1 MLLINKIPHFLL
13 AYFLIK
19 LKVIKMKITNRLK
32 KILVLDGIDNDFIDY
47 GAKIACP
54 ECEGVIVYSIVNS
67 YEFDTLSEEVKCFLV
82 KKMRGVKL
90 VSEHKKYSYD
100 ESQLDVSKNSCSK
113 CLKEFSTVLTYKEV
127 QPARYRVY
135 LVGLFEG
142 DLKQIKL

>member
-1 MLLINKIPHFLL
+1 M
-13 AYFLIK
+13 K
-19 LKVIKMKITNRLK
+19 LTNRLKK

-54 ECEGVIVYSIVNS
+54 ECEGVIVYSVVNS

-90 VSEHKKYSYD
+90 VSENKKYCYD

-135 LVGLFEG
+135 LVGLFDG
-142 DLKQIKL
+142 DLKQFKL

>member
-1 MLLINKIPHFLL
+1 M
-13 AYFLIK
+13 K
-19 LKVIKMKITNRLK
+19 LTNRLKK
-32 KILVLDGIDNDFIDY
+32 KILVLDGIDNDFIDC

-54 ECEGVIVYSIVNS
+54 ECEGLIVYSVVNS

-90 VSEHKKYSYD
+90 VSENKKYSYD

-135 LVGLFEG
+135 LVGLFDG
-142 DLKQIKL
+142 DLKQFKL

>member
-1 MLLINKIPHFLL
+1 M
-13 AYFLIK
+13 K
-19 LKVIKMKITNRLK
+19 LTNRLKK

-54 ECEGVIVYSIVNS
+54 ECEGVIVYSVVNS
-67 YEFDTLSEEVKCFLV
+67 YVFDTLSEEIKCFLV

-90 VSEHKKYSYD
+90 VSENKKYSYD

-113 CLKEFSTVLTYKEV
+113 CLKELSTVLTYKEV

-135 LVGLFEG
+135 LVGLFDG
-142 DLKQIKL
+142 DLKQFKL

>member
-1 MLLINKIPHFLL
+1 
-13 AYFLIK
+13 
-19 LKVIKMKITNRLK
+19 MKITNRLK
-32 KILVLDGIDNDFIDY
+32 NKILVLDGIDNDFIDY

-54 ECEGVIVYSIVNS
+54 ECEGVIVYSVVNS

-90 VSEHKKYSYD
+90 VSENKKYSYD

-135 LVGLFEG
+135 LVGLFDG
-142 DLKQIKL
+142 DLKQFKL

>member
-1 MLLINKIPHFLL
+1 MKFTNQ
-13 AYFLIK
+13 
-19 LKVIKMKITNRLK
+19 LKK
-32 KILVLDGIDNDFIDY
+32 KILVLDGTDNDFIDY

-67 YEFDTLSEEVKCFLV
+67 YDFDTLTEEVKCFLV

-100 ESQLDVSKNSCSK
+100 DSQLDVSKNTCTK

>member
-1 MLLINKIPHFLL
+1 M
-13 AYFLIK
+13 K
-19 LKVIKMKITNRLK
+19 LTNRLKK

-67 YEFDTLSEEVKCFLV
+67 YDFDTLTEEVKYFLV
-82 KKMRGVKL
+82 KKMRGVKF
-90 VSEHKKYSYD
+90 VSELKKYIYD
-100 ESQLDVSKNSCSK
+100 ESQLDVSKNTCSK

-135 LVGLFEG
+135 LVGLFDV
-142 DLKQIKL
+142 DLKQFKL

>member
-1 MLLINKIPHFLL
+1 M
-13 AYFLIK
+13 K
-19 LKVIKMKITNRLK
+19 LTNRLK
-32 KILVLDGIDNDFIDY
+32 RKILVLDGIDNDFIDY

-67 YEFDTLSEEVKCFLV
+67 YEFDTLTEEVKCFLV

-90 VSEHKKYSYD
+90 VSEHNKYSYD
-100 ESQLDVSKNSCSK
+100 DSQLDVSKNTCSK

-142 DLKQIKL
+142 DLKKINL

>member
-1 MLLINKIPHFLL
+1 
-13 AYFLIK
+13 
-19 LKVIKMKITNRLK
+19 LKGSIKMKLTNRLKK

-54 ECEGVIVYSIVNS
+54 ECEGVIVYSVVNS

-90 VSEHKKYSYD
+90 VSENKKYSYD

-135 LVGLFEG
+135 LVGLFDG
-142 DLKQIKL
+142 DLKQFKL

>member
-1 MLLINKIPHFLL
+1 M
-13 AYFLIK
+13 K
-19 LKVIKMKITNRLK
+19 LTNRLKK

-47 GAKIACP
+47 GAKIECP
-54 ECEGVIVYSIVNS
+54 ECEGVIVYSVVNS

-90 VSEHKKYSYD
+90 VSENKKYSYD

-135 LVGLFEG
+135 LVGLFDG
-142 DLKQIKL
+142 DLKQFKL

>member
-1 MLLINKIPHFLL
+1 
-13 AYFLIK
+13 
-19 LKVIKMKITNRLK
+19 TNRLK
-32 KILVLDGIDNDFIDY
+32 KKMLVLDGIDNDFIDY

-54 ECEGVIVYSIVNS
+54 ECEGVIVYSVVNS

-82 KKMRGVKL
+82 KKMKGVKL
-90 VSEHKKYSYD
+90 VSENKKYSYD

-135 LVGLFEG
+135 LVGLFDG

>member
-1 MLLINKIPHFLL
+1 M
-13 AYFLIK
+13 K
-19 LKVIKMKITNRLK
+19 LTNRLKK
-32 KILVLDGIDNDFIDY
+32 KILVLDGIDNDFLDY

-67 YEFDTLSEEVKCFLV
+67 YEFDTLTEEVKCFLV

-90 VSEHKKYSYD
+90 VSENKKYSYD
-100 ESQLDVSKNSCSK
+100 ESQLYVSKNSCSK

-135 LVGLFEG
+135 LVGLFDG
-142 DLKQIKL
+142 DLKQFKL

>member
-1 MLLINKIPHFLL
+1 M
-13 AYFLIK
+13 K
-19 LKVIKMKITNRLK
+19 LTNRLKK

-54 ECEGVIVYSIVNS
+54 ECEGVIVYSVVNS

-90 VSEHKKYSYD
+90 VSENKKYSYD
-100 ESQLDVSKNSCSK
+100 ESQLDVSKNTCSK

-135 LVGLFEG
+135 LVGLFDG
-142 DLKQIKL
+142 DLKQFKL

>member
-1 MLLINKIPHFLL
+1 MR
-13 AYFLIK
+13 
-19 LKVIKMKITNRLK
+19 ITNRLK
-32 KILVLDGIDNDFIDY
+32 KKVLVLDGIDNDFLDS
-47 GAKIACP
+47 GAEIACP

-67 YEFDTLSEEVKCFLV
+67 YDFDTLTEEVKCFLV

-100 ESQLDVSKNSCSK
+100 DSQLDVSKNTCTK

>member
-1 MLLINKIPHFLL
+1 
-13 AYFLIK
+13 
-19 LKVIKMKITNRLK
+19 MKITNRLK
-32 KILVLDGIDNDFIDY
+32 KKLLVLDGNDNDFIEY
-47 GAKIACP
+47 GKEIAFP
-54 ECEGVIVYSIVNS
+54 ECEWIIAYSIVNS
-67 YEFDTLSEEVKCFLV
+67 YEFDTLTEEVKCFLV

-100 ESQLDVSKNSCSK
+100 DSQLYVSKNTCSK
-113 CLKEFSTVLTYKEV
+113 CFKEFSTVLTYKEV

>member
-1 MLLINKIPHFLL
+1 M
-13 AYFLIK
+13 K
-19 LKVIKMKITNRLK
+19 LTNRLKK

-54 ECEGVIVYSIVNS
+54 ECEGVIVYSVVNS
-67 YEFDTLSEEVKCFLV
+67 YVFDTLSEEIKCFLV

-90 VSEHKKYSYD
+90 VSENKKYSYD

-135 LVGLFEG
+135 LVGLFDG
-142 DLKQIKL
+142 DLKQFKL